1 MRTYSTIPQQPTIH
15 TAILGSF
22 TAEGLTR
29 QEAFA
34 QPRRA
39 EVILRHDPC
48 AASPYIVTLSPPAF
62 AFDGWGVPLRRD
74 HVWNF
79 ATFNEARAWFN
90 ELFDANADMIAARQQ
105 PPEREREYTT
115 VPWKVGDA
123 AILSRLI
130 PYDIWFA
137 RTQSKLDTA
146 AANSQTAVPSRRFQD
161 YINERKP
168 LWESIVDPR
177 TRQKWWTRQSEDPLQ
192 NGESF
197 FSFGNC

>member
-123 AILSRLI
+123 AMLSRLI
-130 PYDIWFA
+130 P
-137 RTQSKLDTA
+137 
-146 AANSQTAVPSRRFQD
+146 
-161 YINERKP
+161 
-168 LWESIVDPR
+168 
-177 TRQKWWTRQSEDPLQ
+177 
-192 NGESF
+192 
-197 FSFGNC
+197 